1 MKSTLLSIHF
11 FVREKNIEI
20 NFPQS
25 KNERIPDTKRIA
37 QKNNNKKSKKDDTK
51 TRHPQMI
58 FYGKKSLR
66 LFWEF

>member
-1 MKSTLLSIHF
+1 MKSSLLSIHF

-25 KNERIPDTKRIA
+25 RNE
-37 QKNNNKKSKKDDTK
+37 KKPHTHTDPFLSEKDDTK

-58 FYGKKSLR
+58 FYGKKSLFN
-66 LFWEF
+66 LSTFNQ